1 MLYFLTV
8 IAVFFRESKVV
19 VSANISS
26 GVTKN
31 PDQENFL
38 ESLKKNLAVG
48 RQVIA
53 KPTPKKELNKAISL
67 DIEIPPK
74 KTKQNTLGINYSE
87 SRSRC

>member
-1 MLYFLTV
+1 M
-8 IAVFFRESKVV
+8 

-31 PDQENFL
+31 PDQESFL
-38 ESLKKNLAVG
+38 KVLKNLALG

-53 KPTPKKELNKAISL
+53 KPTPQKELNKAISL

-74 KTKQNTLGINYSE
+74 KTKQEHIGHKLFRKPFQVLEQTMQTSDRGKYVVSE
-87 SRSRC
+87 

>member
-1 MLYFLTV
+1 M
-8 IAVFFRESKVV
+8 

-38 ESLKKNLAVG
+38 ESLKNLALG

-87 SRSRC
+87 SRCGC